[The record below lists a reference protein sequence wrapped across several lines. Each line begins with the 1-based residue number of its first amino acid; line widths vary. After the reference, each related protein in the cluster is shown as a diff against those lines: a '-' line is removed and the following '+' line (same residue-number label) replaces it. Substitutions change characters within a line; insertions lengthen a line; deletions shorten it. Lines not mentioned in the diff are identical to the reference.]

1 MVGEVYVGP
10 DRIGAVPAPTDA
22 LPGLPVPYLDLARA
36 AAEGKED
43 LEAALLAC
51 VRRGRYVLGAEVDA
65 FEREWAAFCG
75 LPFAVSCAS
84 GTDAITLALG
94 ALGVGVGDEVLTVS
108 MTCAP
113 SAVGIQR
120 AGATPVFVD
129 VDAERLTM
137 DPSGLAAAMTAR
149 TRAIVPVHLYG
160 RAADME
166 PILAFAKAKRLFVVE
181 DCAQAHGASLG
192 GRPLGSFGD
201 AAAWSF
207 YPTKNLGALGD
218 GGAVTTAR
226 PEVAAKLRKVRVYGY
241 ASKDDADLAG
251 FNSRLDELQAAC
263 LRVNLRRLAARNAR
277 RAAIAGR
284 YDAAFASLASLAP
297 GLRLPPP
304 ARAGEISAHHL
315 YVVRVDD
322 RDAFRRRLAAAG
334 IGTDVHYP
342 RAVHE
347 QTAFAALPRGPLP
360 ETERAMREV
369 VSLPLYP
376 QLLDSEVER
385 VIEAVRA
392 SVRR

>member
-1 MVGEVYVGP
+1 MS
-10 DRIGAVPAPTDA
+10 RALNRPA
-22 LPGLPVPYLDLARA
+22 VPYLDLARA

-51 VRRGRYVLGAEVDA
+51 VRRGRYVLGDEVAA
-65 FEREWAAFCG
+65 FEREWADFCG
-75 LPFAVSCAS
+75 APSAVSCAS
-84 GTDAITLALG
+84 GTDAITLALAG
-94 ALGVGVGDEVLTVS
+94 LGVGIGDEVLTVS

-129 VDAERLTM
+129 VEADRLTM
-137 DPSGLAAAMTAR
+137 DQALLESALTAR
-149 TRAIVPVHLYG
+149 TKAIVPVHLYG
-160 RAADME
+160 RMADME
-166 PILAFAKAKRLFVVE
+166 RIRTFAISNGLLIVE
-181 DCAQAHGASLG
+181 DCAQAHGAALSD
-192 GRPLGSFGD
+192 RAAGSFSD

-226 PEVAAKLRKVRVYGY
+226 PEVAEKIRKLRLYGY
-241 ASKDDADLAG
+241 ATRNDADVVG
-251 FNSRLDELQAAC
+251 FNSRLDELQAAG
-263 LRVNLRRLAARNAR
+263 LRVNLGRLAAGNAR
-277 RAAIAGR
+277 RRAIAAR
-284 YDAAFASLASLAP
+284 YDAALAP
-297 GLRLPPP
+297 LAPLLRTPLP
-304 ARAGEISAHHL
+304 ARAGEVPAHHL

-322 RDAFRRRLAAAG
+322 RDAFRGRLAAAG

-347 QTAFAALPRGPLP
+347 QPAFAALPRGPLP
-360 ETERAMREV
+360 VTERAMREV

-376 QLLDSEVER
+376 QLADDEVER
-385 VIEAVRA
+385 VIEAVLA

>member
-1 MVGEVYVGP
+1 MT
-10 DRIGAVPAPTDA
+10 RA
-22 LPGLPVPYLDLARA
+22 LNRPSVPYLDLARA
-36 AAEGKED
+36 AAEGKVA

-51 VRRGRYVLGAEVDA
+51 VRRGRYILGDEVAA

-75 LPFAVSCAS
+75 APFAVSCAS
-84 GTDAITLALG
+84 GTDAITLALAG
-94 ALGVGVGDEVLTVS
+94 LGVGAGDEVLTVS

-129 VDAERLTM
+129 VEADRLTLN
-137 DPSGLAAAMTAR
+137 PALLEGALTAR
-149 TRAIVPVHLYG
+149 TKAIVPVHLYG
-160 RAADME
+160 RMADME
-166 PILAFAKAKRLFVVE
+166 RIRAFARANGLLIVE
-181 DCAQAHGASLG
+181 DCAQAHGAALSG
-192 GRPLGSFGD
+192 WAAGSFGD

-226 PEVAAKLRKVRVYGY
+226 SEVAEKIRRLRLYGY
-241 ASKDDADLAG
+241 ATRNDADVAG
-251 FNSRLDELQAAC
+251 FNSRLDEIQAAG
-263 LRVNLRRLAARNAR
+263 LRVNLGRLAAGNAR
-277 RAAIAGR
+277 RGAIAAR
-284 YDAAFASLASLAP
+284 YDAALASLAP
-297 GLRLPPP
+297 LLRTPPP
-304 ARAGEISAHHL
+304 VRAGEVPAHHL

-322 RDAFRRRLAAAG
+322 RDAFRERLEAAG
-334 IGTDVHYP
+334 VGTDVHYP

-347 QTAFAALPRGPLP
+347 QPAFAALPRGPLP

-376 QLLDSEVER
+376 YLADDEVER

>member
-1 MVGEVYVGP
+1 MNRAADGP
-10 DRIGAVPAPTDA
+10 S
-22 LPGLPVPYLDLARA
+22 VPYLDLARA
-36 AAEGKED
+36 VAEGREA

-51 VRRGRYVLGAEVDA
+51 VRRGRYVLGDEVAA

-75 LPFAVSCAS
+75 APFAVSCAS
-84 GTDAITLALG
+84 GTDAITLALLG
-94 ALGVGVGDEVLTVS
+94 LGVGIGDEVLTVS

-113 SAVGIQR
+113 SAVGIRR

-129 VDAERLTM
+129 VEAERLTM
-137 DPSGLAAAMTAR
+137 DPLRLEPALTAR
-149 TRAIVPVHLYG
+149 TKAIVPVHLYG
-160 RAADME
+160 RVADME
-166 PILAFAKAKRLFVVE
+166 RILAFAKAKGLLLVE
-181 DCAQAHGASLG
+181 DCAQAHGAALG
-192 GRPLGSFGD
+192 GRPAGSFGD

-226 PEVAAKLRKVRVYGY
+226 PDVAEKIRKLRLYGY
-241 ASKDDADLAG
+241 ATRNDADVAG
-251 FNSRLDELQAAC
+251 FNSRLDELQAAG
-263 LRVNLRRLAARNAR
+263 LRVNLRRLEAGNAR
-277 RAAIAGR
+277 RAAIAAR
-284 YDAAFASLASLAP
+284 YDAALMPLAP
-297 GLRLPPP
+297 LLRTPPP
-304 ARAGEISAHHL
+304 VRAGEVPANHL

-322 RDAFRRRLAAAG
+322 RDAFRERVTSAG
-334 IGTDVHYP
+334 VGTDIHYP

-347 QTAFAALPRGPLP
+347 QPAFAALPRGPLP

-376 QLLDSEVER
+376 QLSDDEAER